1 MDKFSSLSV
10 FCKAVELCNFSQA
23 ARSLNI
29 SAAMVT
35 KYIATLEAELAT
47 RLFNRSTRRVTP
59 TEAGKIYYERCKQIL
74 SDLEEADSAV
84 SVLSQRPS
92 GFLKISAPMD
102 FGRMYLMPVVTQ
114 FLSTYPEMRVD
125 IMFDDREVNL
135 IEDGFDMSI
144 RIGKLDD
151 SSLVAKLLTS
161 DRLVVCASPE
171 YLNKYGKPSSIK
183 ELADHNCLNY
193 SYSHIKNGWFFGDD
207 LGGKGTIIPVTG
219 SFVAN
224 NGWSITS
231 AAIAGIGVIYQPGF
245 LVNDALAS
253 GELVEI
259 LEGCSQAK
267 LKIYGMYPHRRFL
280 SAKVRSFM
288 EVAANYFQDNK
299 IESIR
304 A

>member
-1 MDKFSSLSV
+1 MDKFTSLSV
-10 FCKAVELCNFSQA
+10 FCKAVELCNFSQV

-35 KYIATLEAELAT
+35 KHIANLETQLET

-59 TEAGKIYYERCKQIL
+59 TEAGKIYYERCKQVL

-102 FGRMYLMPVVTQ
+102 FGRMYLMPVVTK

-135 IEDGFDMSI
+135 IQDGFDMSI

-171 YLNKYGKPSSIK
+171 YLNKHGRPTSI
-183 ELADHNCLNY
+183 EDLVNHNCLNY
-193 SYSHIKNGWFFGDD
+193 SYLRINNGWVFGDD
-207 LGGKGTIIPVTG
+207 LNEKGTTIPVSG

-224 NGWSITS
+224 NGWSITN
-231 AAIAGIGVIYQPGF
+231 AAIAGVGVIYQPSF

-253 GELVEI
+253 GELIEI
-259 LEGCSQAK
+259 LEGCSQAT
-267 LKIYGMYPHRRFL
+267 LKVYGIYPHRRFL

-288 EVAANYFQDNK
+288 ETATNYFKDK
-299 IESIR
+299 
-304 A
+304 